1 MSAGATHAI
10 NYEKLFASIDRMDV
24 ESFLAFIAPS
34 GTFRFGSAPP
44 VQGRAAIG
52 EAVGGFF
59 SSIAGLQ
66 HDVHRIVT
74 DESVAVIEGEAT
86 YTRHDG
92 STISLPFVNVFEIED
107 VLISDYRIYIDIAP
121 LFNP

>member
-1 MSAGATHAI
+1 
-10 NYEKLFASIDRMDV
+10 MDV

-66 HDVHRIVT
+66 HDVQRIIT
-74 DESVAVIEGEAT
+74 DEGVAVIEGEAT

-92 STISLPFVNVFEIED
+92 STISLPFVNVFEIRATVQSLSCLGKRCPASGNRNSKLLFPG
-107 VLISDYRIYIDIAP
+107 VLRKP
-121 LFNP
+121 NH

>member
-1 MSAGATHAI
+1 VSADAAHAI
-10 NYEKLFASIDRMDV
+10 DYEKLFASIDRMDV

-66 HDVHRIVT
+66 HDVQRIIT
-74 DESVAVIEGEAT
+74 DEGVAVIEGEAT
-86 YTRHDG
+86 YTRHDTLSFPITA
-92 STISLPFVNVFEIED
+92 STLTSRHCSIPELSRQAMPCFGK
-107 VLISDYRIYIDIAP
+107 P
-121 LFNP
+121 Q

>member
-10 NYEKLFASIDRMDV
+10 DYEKLFASIDRMDV
-24 ESFLAFIAPS
+24 ESFLAFIAPN

-44 VQGRAAIG
+44 ARGHAAIR

-59 SSIAGLQ
+59 ESIAGLE
-66 HDVHRIVT
+66 HAVHRVVT
-74 DESVAVIEGEAT
+74 DDGVAVVEGEAT

-92 STISLPFVNVFEIED
+92 STISLPFVNVFELEGAL
-107 VLISDYRIYIDIAP
+107 VSDYRIYIDIAP
-121 LFNP
+121 LFAA

>member
-24 ESFLAFIAPS
+24 ESFLAFITPN

-44 VQGRAAIG
+44 AQGHAAIG

-59 SSIAGLQ
+59 ESIAGLQ
-66 HDVHRIVT
+66 HDVQRIVS
-74 DESVAVIEGEAT
+74 DDGVSVIEGEAT

-92 STISLPFVNVFEIED
+92 SRISLPFVNVFELEGT
-107 VLISDYRIYIDIAP
+107 LISDYRIYIDIAP
-121 LFNP
+121 LFNS